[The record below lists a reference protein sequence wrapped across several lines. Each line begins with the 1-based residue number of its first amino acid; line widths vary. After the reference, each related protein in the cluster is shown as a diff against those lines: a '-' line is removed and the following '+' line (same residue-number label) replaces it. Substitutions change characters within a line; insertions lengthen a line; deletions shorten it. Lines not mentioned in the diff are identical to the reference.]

1 MLNKLLELKDGLE
14 QNWTYLHKILFTF
27 SFYLLYKVFLK
38 VLDSETMSPYIL
50 LFIVL
55 GFFVFTI
62 DILIYPLIDLLA
74 QKNTRIIDKKI
85 KIANNAVYFFT
96 SLSILSTLY
105 YYMTHYY
112 PVVNIVIFSL
122 IMSAFSYSII
132 LDYYHDKKAK
142 IIKWLIVI
150 LTIIGLAGIIHGF
163 YLNKVLNVNT
173 FTLIFI
179 LGFFIVDFLVYKWR
193 AK

>member
-55 GFFVFTI
+55 VFFVFTI

-105 YYMTHYY
+105 YYVTHYY

-163 YLNKVLNVNT
+163 YLNKALNVNT

>member
-1 MLNKLLELKDGLE
+1 MLNKLLELKDSLE

-163 YLNKVLNVNT
+163 YLNKALNVNT